1 MSLSGAWDEP
11 QTAIFSKAMTKKGPY
26 WRGNETVHHHKNTFH
41 QAWREHLL
49 GWVGCFYHLFSL
61 WDYSYQARE
70 VGSRGKILK
79 WTRSKGSVVNEI
91 LTLCFL
97 SESPRP
103 SIYMNPLGALTLL
116 LPWLNGEMS
125 VHSWNRGLAWN
136 VNFWKWPGQAFIM
149 HSLRVYFFGSLN
161 LGVYFSGFESCLCHF
176 QHDFRWRFGF
186 LILKKDEIIVKRI
199 VLIS

>member
-11 QTAIFSKAMTKKGPY
+11 QTAIFSKAITKKGPY

-49 GWVGCFYHLFSL
+49 GWVGCFIIYLVSETIPTKTGKWEVEARSWNEQDQKVLLTKYWHYAFSL
-61 WDYSYQARE
+61 SHPGP
-70 VGSRGKILK
+70 VST
-79 WTRSKGSVVNEI
+79 WTHWE
-91 LTLCFL
+91 L
-97 SESPRP
+97 S
-103 SIYMNPLGALTLL
+103 LL
-116 LPWLNGEMS
+116 LPWLNAEMS

-136 VNFWKWPGQAFIM
+136 VNFWKWPGQAFIL